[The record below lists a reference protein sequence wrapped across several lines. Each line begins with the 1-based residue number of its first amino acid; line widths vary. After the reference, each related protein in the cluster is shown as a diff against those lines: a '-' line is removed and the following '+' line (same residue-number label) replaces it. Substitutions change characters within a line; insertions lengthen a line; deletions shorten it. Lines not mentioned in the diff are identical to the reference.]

1 MNDEIPY
8 MRVGVSFF
16 KQVQLPSINGDY
28 STILV
33 PWNIETIKQDHGKD
47 YLSQIPKYDGFT
59 CIPEHINFQKEYGTF
74 YNTYSPLSNKPTEGK
89 FDYTY
94 SFLTHIFGKQLEL
107 GFDFLQLLYIKP
119 TQILPILCLVSKERA
134 TGKST
139 FLKWL
144 KEVFE
149 ANMTYLT
156 NESFTSQFNA
166 DWGNKLL
173 ICIDEVLF
181 NREEM
186 TERIKYLSTTNVNKM
201 EQKGKDKREVEF
213 FGKFILCSNNEDSF
227 IKIDESE
234 IRFWVLKIQKIQSED
249 TNLLA
254 KMKKEISAFLYFL
267 KNRQLSVEKPLS
279 RMWFHP
285 EQIRTSALNRLI
297 QFNRC
302 RTERELASLLVS
314 VMEKFDWDEINVCP
328 NDLLFALNRTRVKTD
343 LTEIRKLLKNNWKL
357 TPQINS
363 NSYEKFSVDAY
374 GDFFTNTIKGR
385 YFTIKK
391 DFLLQN
397 FDDLMQ

>member
-1 MNDEIPY
+1 MNDKIPY

-33 PWNIETIKQDHGKD
+33 SWNVETIKQDHGKD
-47 YLSQIPKYDGFT
+47 YLSQIHKYDGFT
-59 CIPEHINFQKEYGTF
+59 CIPEHVNFQKEYGTF

-89 FDYTY
+89 FDCTY

-144 KEVFE
+144 KDVFE
-149 ANMTYLT
+149 GNMTYLT
-156 NESFTSQFNA
+156 NESFTSQFNS

-201 EQKGKDKREVEF
+201 EQKGKDRREVEF

-234 IRFWVLKIQKIQSED
+234 IRFWVLKIQKFWEED
-249 TNLLA
+249 TNLLS
-254 KMKKEISAFLYFL
+254 KMRKEIPAFLYFL

-285 EQIRTSALNRLI
+285 EQIRTQALNRLI

-328 NDLLFALNRTRVKTD
+328 NDLLFALNRTRVKSD
-343 LTEIRKLLKNNWKL
+343 LTEIRKLLKSSWKL
-357 TPQINS
+357 SPQMNS

-374 GDFFTNTIKGR
+374 GDFFTNTVKGR

-391 DFLLQN
+391 DFLIQN
-397 FDDLMQ
+397 FDDLMK